1 VANFFQVKARHEGI
15 GCGPLRADHH
25 VVSRLVPE
33 IITKLDTAHRVFPTA
48 DNLELLVELQI
59 AAGGIPLSVAEHG
72 NDDVRAE
79 AVHCVWCRQ
88 IGPGLDLCARYD
100 LVQGRV
106 AGIGTAIDNMQVGR
120 AHTGHDQISPLRA
133 RIAMARRARVPAH
146 MMKLIAN
153 TRHLQTRNHLA
164 VGRTLRVGID
174 GAQIV
179 RLLNARAGVNGDCIE
194 QLFARCLH
202 RLGGRSITRS
212 TAVFGHR
219 YFPKLNRS
227 LASPKPTTEEF

>member
-1 VANFFQVKARHEGI
+1 MMMSEPRQCTV
-15 GCGPLRADHH
+15 CGADKLVLRLDLRA
-25 VVSRLVPE
+25 L
-33 IITKLDTAHRVFPTA
+33 
-48 DNLELLVELQI
+48 
-59 AAGGIPLSVAEHG
+59 
-72 NDDVRAE
+72 
-79 AVHCVWCRQ
+79 
-88 IGPGLDLCARYD
+88 YD
-100 LVQGRV
+100 LEQGRI
-106 AGIGTAIDNMQVGR
+106 AGIGAAIDNMQIGR
-120 AHTGHDQISPLRA
+120 AHTGHDQIFPLHA

-179 RLLNARAGVNGDCIE
+179 RLLNARAGVNGDRIE

-212 TAVFGHR
+212 TAMFGHG
-219 YFPKLNRS
+219 YFPKFEQITGQPQADHGGMLVHAWRWRYGRS
-227 LASPKPTTEEF
+227 GQ